1 MSPFHKVRNDS
12 RNHDADEDD
21 DTPVERR
28 GVHGRAVGPQ
38 RPEEGKDG
46 VADPED
52 VHRHPP
58 AAEAPAC
65 RGQEL
70 WLEKAA
76 VEDTADRDGVGG
88 HERGDLEGDDGVEGD
103 RGADVDEREEAGE
116 GAGKRD
122 GVCGDVHGR
131 VHLADPPGKGQ
142 TVVTGKGEGLAG
154 GGGVEGDVRR
164 NDQDQDHDG

>member
-1 MSPFHKVRNDS
+1 MSPLHDVRNRSQD
-12 RNHDADEDD
+12 HDAHEDD

-38 RPEEGKDG
+38 RPEKGKDG
-46 VADPED
+46 VADAEH

-70 WLEKAA
+70 WLENAA
-76 VEDTADRDGVGG
+76 VEDTADRHGVGG
-88 HERGDLEGDDGVEGD
+88 HERGDLEGDDGVEGHG
-103 RGADVDEREEAGE
+103 GADVDEGEEAGE
-116 GAGKRD
+116 DAGERD

-131 VHLADPPGKGQ
+131 VHPADPLGKGQ
-142 TVVTGKGEGLAG
+142 PVVTGKGKGLAR